1 MPVAITLA
9 DAAVLVVNAQL
20 GFLVTAHLPTIV
32 DRVLLGIEMSRG
44 ALPAATL
51 YIPPAIRVRHH
62 MMGVGSTLVPHILIL
77 SQGYKIK
84 CIATP
89 NLIWETKCALSRT
102 TYIATLNK
110 GDLEY
115 GDHDVSTPLG
125 DKIRD
130 LRKAKGYTLDK
141 LAELAESSK
150 SYIWE
155 LENKNPPRPSAD
167 KVAKIAAVL
176 GVTADYLIDTTE
188 KVGVEDATD
197 NAFFRKYRK
206 MDAATKDKIR
216 RMADLLGDDE

>member
-1 MPVAITLA
+1 MREA
-9 DAAVLVVNAQL
+9 
-20 GFLVTAHLPTIV
+20 
-32 DRVLLGIEMSRG
+32 
-44 ALPAATL
+44 
-51 YIPPAIRVRHH
+51 
-62 MMGVGSTLVPHILIL
+62 
-77 SQGYKIK
+77 
-84 CIATP
+84 
-89 NLIWETKCALSRT
+89 KCALSRT
-102 TYIATLNK
+102 AYIATLNRD
-110 GDLEY
+110 DLEY
-115 GDHDVSTPLG
+115 GEHDVSTPLG

-216 RMADLLGDDE
+216 RMANLLGDDE